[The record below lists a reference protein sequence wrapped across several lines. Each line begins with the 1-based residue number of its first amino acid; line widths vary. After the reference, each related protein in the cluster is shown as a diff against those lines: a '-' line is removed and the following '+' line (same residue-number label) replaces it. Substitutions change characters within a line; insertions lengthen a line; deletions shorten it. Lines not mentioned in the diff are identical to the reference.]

1 MINVAGVAE
10 ELATS
15 PKTFAGLYL
24 LLRDYIG
31 RQVTITHSYIS
42 RTGELTYVSHNDSNE
57 VYYTL
62 GQIEVRRL
70 FELDCKVEV
79 KVDERWKT
87 IVNGSSIAYKS
98 RSIMFGG

>member
-15 PKTFAGLYL
+15 PKTSAGLYL

-31 RQVTITHSYIS
+31 RQMTITHANIS
-42 RTGELTYVSHNDSNE
+42 RTGELTYISHSDSNE

-62 GQIEVRRL
+62 G
-70 FELDCKVEV
+70 
-79 KVDERWKT
+79 
-87 IVNGSSIAYKS
+87 
-98 RSIMFGG
+98 